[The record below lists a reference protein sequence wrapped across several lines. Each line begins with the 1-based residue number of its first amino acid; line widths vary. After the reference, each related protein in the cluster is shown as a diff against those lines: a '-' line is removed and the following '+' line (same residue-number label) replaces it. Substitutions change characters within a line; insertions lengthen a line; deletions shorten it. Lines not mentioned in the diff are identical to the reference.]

1 MTFPRFFRAINNA
14 GHRFDEAAALGEPL
28 SIRRKA
34 GKETAFVALMPNRG
48 RRPVP
53 MGKKSADPLG
63 ELHDTAVLRQRS
75 GLMVPGASVVLS

>member
-34 GKETAFVALMPNRG
+34 GEETAFVALMPNRG

-63 ELHDTAVLRQRS
+63 ELHDAAVLRQRS
-75 GLMVPGASVVLS
+75 GLMVPGASVVLL

>member
-34 GKETAFVALMPNRG
+34 RKETRIRRSNAKSGPSAGSDRQKECRSSWKSCMMPWYCGNVR
-48 RRPVP
+48 V
-53 MGKKSADPLG
+53 
-63 ELHDTAVLRQRS
+63 
-75 GLMVPGASVVLS
+75 